1 MAYRRKQ
8 QGPVASDDRRTPQ
21 PQSSAASSYNYTSMD
36 SMREPKVGLW
46 GALARKAKGILDE
59 DAAAHKFD
67 DHGKVQSA
75 TRKPNLSDGAQVP
88 QSRWSFDSY
97 GGTERSEPRKRSE
110 ALAASVNQFGGRIR
124 NALEEGL
131 IIVDNKTS
139 NIIEETKKI
148 QIRRKPDSSSLHMQN
163 PAADAFPPP
172 SFTLNKAEAA
182 QETQLKASRD
192 VANAMAAKAKLVLR
206 ELKTVKADLAFAKQ
220 RCTQLEEENKM
231 LRETK
236 QKGVKIEED
245 DDLIR
250 MQLETLLAE
259 KSRLAQENSMYA
271 RENRFLR
278 EIVDFHQFA
287 AHNVVSFADGNMK
300 DSKLEEDTN
309 RAYTENMFPV
319 VEAYLAQEEVS
330 PVPSR
335 PDSPIL
341 SPGESSSP
349 VSIISVDNA
358 ANSPRN
364 ALKSNELVPDKD

>member
-21 PQSSAASSYNYTSMD
+21 PQSLAASSYNYTSMD

-75 TRKPNLSDGAQVP
+75 TRKPNLSDGAQAP
-88 QSRWSFDSY
+88 QSRWPFDSY

-192 VANAMAAKAKLVLR
+192 
-206 ELKTVKADLAFAKQ
+206 F
-220 RCTQLEEENKM
+220 
-231 LRETK
+231 
-236 QKGVKIEED
+236 
-245 DDLIR
+245 
-250 MQLETLLAE
+250 
-259 KSRLAQENSMYA
+259 
-271 RENRFLR
+271 
-278 EIVDFHQFA
+278 
-287 AHNVVSFADGNMK
+287 
-300 DSKLEEDTN
+300 
-309 RAYTENMFPV
+309 RAS
-319 VEAYLAQEEVS
+319 L
-330 PVPSR
+330 
-335 PDSPIL
+335 
-341 SPGESSSP
+341 
-349 VSIISVDNA
+349 
-358 ANSPRN
+358 
-364 ALKSNELVPDKD
+364 